1 MKPYMNISLNLC
13 IGMLLSMLMVAC
25 TAEQEHEEGETLE
38 LMTYSRELDDL
49 NMRRAAS
56 VPSGYV
62 SYTTIHPEAAS
73 ESHAVGVYL
82 TTSPNSAVLRRFVYE
97 TGHWRSFAIVKE
109 NADYYI
115 YGYMPM
121 SAIENTTIEP
131 VESDYSSGAYL
142 TLQGLETFS
151 EKDVCVVVG
160 VKGAESVTDNVSVIP
175 GYYYYQGKGKDKNH
189 VYLLFDHLYS
199 AVSFSIR
206 VASDYAAMR
215 RIRLKSV
222 VMKTETTEK
231 VNARIKFE
239 AGEASIVSVAYT
251 PRGTAK
257 GERVLLDEERD
268 LTTSYVSFGEICYFA
283 GAARSDLKLVS
294 VYDVY
299 DQEGNLLRENCTAEN
314 KLDVLSTIKSGEKRN
329 VKLTV
334 EPTYLHVLSD
344 ADLDKNLEIKV
355 N

>member
-1 MKPYMNISLNLC
+1 MKQRMTIYDT
-13 IGMLLSMLMVAC
+13 LLWAVLLLMVWGVSSC
-25 TAEQEHEEGETLE
+25 SDDSEPMDEDTLE
-38 LMTYSRELDDL
+38 LFSYSRE
-49 NMRRAAS
+49 MEEVTRTAT
-56 VPSGYV
+56 VPAGYQLYV
-62 SYTTIHPEAAS
+62 TQHPEVV
-73 ESHAVGVYL
+73 EEGHAICAYL
-82 TTSPNSAVLRRFVYE
+82 TIAPSDVSLRRFVYE
-97 TGHWRSFAIVKE
+97 TDHWHSNAIVK
-109 NADYYI
+109 NGVDYYI
-115 YGYMPM
+115 YGYLPM
-121 SAIENTTIEP
+121 GAIENTTIEP

-160 VKGAESVTDNVSVIP
+160 VKGAESVADNVSVIP

-283 GAARSDLKLVS
+283 GAARSNLKLVS

>member
-1 MKPYMNISLNLC
+1 MKQRMTIYDT
-13 IGMLLSMLMVAC
+13 LLWAVLLLMVWGVSSC
-25 TAEQEHEEGETLE
+25 SDDSEPMDEDTLE
-38 LMTYSRELDDL
+38 LFSYSRE
-49 NMRRAAS
+49 MEEVTRTAT
-56 VPSGYV
+56 VPAGYQLYV
-62 SYTTIHPEAAS
+62 TQHPEVV
-73 ESHAVGVYL
+73 EEGHAICAYL
-82 TTSPNSAVLRRFVYE
+82 TVAPQEASLRRFVYE
-97 TGHWRSFAIVKE
+97 TDRWHSNAIVK
-109 NADYYI
+109 NGVDYYI
-115 YGYMPM
+115 YGYLPM
-121 SAIENTTIEP
+121 GAIENTTIEP

-160 VKGAESVTDNVSVIP
+160 VKGAESVADNVSVIP

-283 GAARSDLKLVS
+283 GAARSNLKLVS

>member
-1 MKPYMNISLNLC
+1 
-13 IGMLLSMLMVAC
+13 MV
-25 TAEQEHEEGETLE
+25 EEG
-38 LMTYSRELDDL
+38 
-49 NMRRAAS
+49 
-56 VPSGYV
+56 
-62 SYTTIHPEAAS
+62 
-73 ESHAVGVYL
+73 HAICAYL
-82 TTSPNSAVLRRFVYE
+82 TIAPSDVSLRRFVYE
-97 TGHWRSFAIVKE
+97 TDHWHSNAIVK
-109 NADYYI
+109 NGVDYYI
-115 YGYMPM
+115 YGYLPM
-121 SAIENTTIEP
+121 GAIENTTIEP

-160 VKGAESVTDNVSVIP
+160 VKGAESVADNVSVIP

-283 GAARSDLKLVS
+283 GAARSNLKLVS

>member
-1 MKPYMNISLNLC
+1 MKQRMTIYDT
-13 IGMLLSMLMVAC
+13 LLWAVLLLMVWGVSSC
-25 TAEQEHEEGETLE
+25 SDDSEPMDEDTLE
-38 LMTYSRELDDL
+38 LLSYSRE
-49 NMRRAAS
+49 MEEVTRTAT
-56 VPSGYV
+56 VPAGYQLYV
-62 SYTTIHPEAAS
+62 TQHPEVV
-73 ESHAVGVYL
+73 EEGHAICAYL
-82 TTSPNSAVLRRFVYE
+82 TVAPQEASLRRFVYE
-97 TGHWRSFAIVKE
+97 TDHWHSNAIVKDGV
-109 NADYYI
+109 DYYI
-115 YGYMPM
+115 YGYLPM
-121 SAIENTTIEP
+121 GAIENTTIEP

-160 VKGAESVTDNVSVIP
+160 VKGAESVADNVSVIP

-283 GAARSDLKLVS
+283 GAARSNLKLVS

-344 ADLDKNLEIKV
+344 ADLDKNLEIIV

>member
-1 MKPYMNISLNLC
+1 MTIYDT
-13 IGMLLSMLMVAC
+13 LLWAVLLLMVWGVSSC
-25 TAEQEHEEGETLE
+25 SDDSEPMDEDTLE
-38 LMTYSRELDDL
+38 LLSYSRE
-49 NMRRAAS
+49 MEEVTRTAT
-56 VPSGYV
+56 VPAGYQLYV
-62 SYTTIHPEAAS
+62 TQHPEVV
-73 ESHAVGVYL
+73 EEGHAICAYL
-82 TTSPNSAVLRRFVYE
+82 TIAPSDASPRRFVYE
-97 TGHWRSFAIVKE
+97 TDHWHSNAIVK
-109 NADYYI
+109 NGVDYYI
-115 YGYMPM
+115 YGYLPM
-121 SAIENTTIEP
+121 GAIENTTIEP

-160 VKGAESVTDNVSVIP
+160 VKGAESVADNVSVIP

-283 GAARSDLKLVS
+283 GAARSNLKLVS

>member
-1 MKPYMNISLNLC
+1 MKQRMTIYDT
-13 IGMLLSMLMVAC
+13 LLWAVLLLMVWGMSSC
-25 TAEQEHEEGETLE
+25 SDDSEPMDEDTLE
-38 LMTYSRELDDL
+38 LLSYSREMEDVT
-49 NMRRAAS
+49 RTTT
-56 VPSGYV
+56 VPAGYQLYV
-62 SYTTIHPEAAS
+62 TQHPEVV
-73 ESHAVGVYL
+73 EEGHAICAYL
-82 TTSPNSAVLRRFVYE
+82 TVAPQVASLRRFVYE
-97 TGHWRSFAIVKE
+97 TDHWHSNAIVK
-109 NADYYI
+109 NGVDYYI
-115 YGYMPM
+115 YGYLPM
-121 SAIENTTIEP
+121 GAIENTTIEP

-160 VKGAESVTDNVSVIP
+160 VKGAESVADNVSVIP

-283 GAARSDLKLVS
+283 GAARSNLKLVS

>member
-1 MKPYMNISLNLC
+1 MTIYDT
-13 IGMLLSMLMVAC
+13 LLWAVLLLMVWGMSSC
-25 TAEQEHEEGETLE
+25 SDDSEPMDGDTLE
-38 LMTYSRELDDL
+38 LLSYSRE
-49 NMRRAAS
+49 MEEVTRTAT
-56 VPSGYV
+56 VPAGYQLYV
-62 SYTTIHPEAAS
+62 TQHPEVV
-73 ESHAVGVYL
+73 EEGHAICAYL
-82 TTSPNSAVLRRFVYE
+82 TVAPQEASLRRFVYE
-97 TGHWRSFAIVKE
+97 TDHWHSNAIVK
-109 NADYYI
+109 NGVDYYI
-115 YGYMPM
+115 YGYLPKG
-121 SAIENTTIEP
+121 AIENTTIEP

-160 VKGAESVTDNVSVIP
+160 VKGAESVADNVSVIP

-283 GAARSDLKLVS
+283 GAARSNLKLVS

>member
-1 MKPYMNISLNLC
+1 MTIYDT
-13 IGMLLSMLMVAC
+13 LLWAVLLLMVWGVSSC
-25 TAEQEHEEGETLE
+25 SDDSEPMDEDTLE
-38 LMTYSRELDDL
+38 LLSYSRE
-49 NMRRAAS
+49 MEEVTRTAT
-56 VPSGYV
+56 VPAGYQLYV
-62 SYTTIHPEAAS
+62 TQHPEVV
-73 ESHAVGVYL
+73 EEGHAICAYL
-82 TTSPNSAVLRRFVYE
+82 TVAPQEASLRRFVYE
-97 TGHWRSFAIVKE
+97 TDHWHSNAIVK
-109 NADYYI
+109 NGVDYYI
-115 YGYMPM
+115 YGYLPM
-121 SAIENTTIEP
+121 GAIENTTIEP

-151 EKDVCVVVG
+151 EKDVCVLVG
-160 VKGAESVTDNVSVIP
+160 VKGAESVADNVSVIP

-283 GAARSDLKLVS
+283 GAARSNLKLVS

>member
-1 MKPYMNISLNLC
+1 MKQRMTIYDT
-13 IGMLLSMLMVAC
+13 LLWAVLLLMVWGVSSC
-25 TAEQEHEEGETLE
+25 SDDSEPMDEDTLE
-38 LMTYSRELDDL
+38 LLSYSRE
-49 NMRRAAS
+49 MEEVTRTAT
-56 VPSGYV
+56 VPAGYQLYV
-62 SYTTIHPEAAS
+62 TQHPEVV
-73 ESHAVGVYL
+73 EEGHAICAYL
-82 TTSPNSAVLRRFVYE
+82 TIAPSDASPRRFVYE
-97 TGHWRSFAIVKE
+97 TDHWHSNAIVK
-109 NADYYI
+109 NGVDYYI
-115 YGYMPM
+115 YGYLPM
-121 SAIENTTIEP
+121 GAIENTTIEP

-160 VKGAESVTDNVSVIP
+160 VKGAESVADNVSVIP

-283 GAARSDLKLVS
+283 GAARSNLKLVS

>member
-1 MKPYMNISLNLC
+1 MTIYDTLLWAVLLLMVW
-13 IGMLLSMLMVAC
+13 GMSSCSDDSEPMDGDTLQLLS
-25 TAEQEHEEGETLE
+25 
-38 LMTYSRELDDL
+38 YSRE
-49 NMRRAAS
+49 MEEMTRTAT
-56 VPSGYV
+56 VPAGYQLYV
-62 SYTTIHPEAAS
+62 TQHPEVV
-73 ESHAVGVYL
+73 EEGHAICAYL
-82 TTSPNSAVLRRFVYE
+82 TVAPQEASLRRFVYE
-97 TGHWRSFAIVKE
+97 TDHWHSNAIVK
-109 NADYYI
+109 NGVDYYI
-115 YGYMPM
+115 YGYLPM
-121 SAIENTTIEP
+121 GAIENTTIEP

-160 VKGAESVTDNVSVIP
+160 VKGAESVADNVSVIP

-283 GAARSDLKLVS
+283 GAARSNLKLVS

>member
-1 MKPYMNISLNLC
+1 MKQRMTIYDT
-13 IGMLLSMLMVAC
+13 LLWAVLLLMVWGVSSC
-25 TAEQEHEEGETLE
+25 SDDSEPMDEDTLE
-38 LMTYSRELDDL
+38 LLSYSRE
-49 NMRRAAS
+49 MEEVTRTAT
-56 VPSGYV
+56 VPAGYQLYV
-62 SYTTIHPEAAS
+62 TQHPEVV
-73 ESHAVGVYL
+73 EEGHAICAYL
-82 TTSPNSAVLRRFVYE
+82 TVAPQEASLRRFVYE
-97 TGHWRSFAIVKE
+97 TDHWHSNAIVK
-109 NADYYI
+109 NGVDYYI
-115 YGYMPM
+115 YGYLPM
-121 SAIENTTIEP
+121 GAIENTTIEP

-160 VKGAESVTDNVSVIP
+160 VKGAESVADNVSVIP

-283 GAARSDLKLVS
+283 GAARSNLKLVS

>member
-1 MKPYMNISLNLC
+1 MTIYDT
-13 IGMLLSMLMVAC
+13 LLWAVLLLMVWGVSSC
-25 TAEQEHEEGETLE
+25 SDDSEPMDEDTLE
-38 LMTYSRELDDL
+38 LFSYSRE
-49 NMRRAAS
+49 MEEVTRTAT
-56 VPSGYV
+56 VPAGYQLYV
-62 SYTTIHPEAAS
+62 TQHPEVV
-73 ESHAVGVYL
+73 EEGHAICAYL
-82 TTSPNSAVLRRFVYE
+82 TIAPSDVSLRRFVYE
-97 TGHWRSFAIVKE
+97 TDHWHSNAIVK
-109 NADYYI
+109 NGVDYYI
-115 YGYMPM
+115 YGYLPM
-121 SAIENTTIEP
+121 GAIENTTIEP

-160 VKGAESVTDNVSVIP
+160 VKGAESVADNVSVIP

-283 GAARSDLKLVS
+283 GAARSNLKLVS